1 MQPPGGLHWLS
12 LPQIVEQFVYPYRI
26 LNMTQE
32 KLRLIVEDTME
43 KLDQVPVWMRQ
54 KVRLLHWNADKSK
67 QQIKAMQIEMQKLLS
82 VNDLEDTEDDAQI
95 LRLGETY

>member
-1 MQPPGGLHWLS
+1 M
-12 LPQIVEQFVYPYRI
+12 YPYRI

-32 KLRLIVEDTME
+32 KLRLIVEDTVE

-67 QQIKAMQIEMQKLLS
+67 QQIKAMQIEMQKL
-82 VNDLEDTEDDAQI
+82 
-95 LRLGETY
+95 